1 MSLKDKLKTL
11 RDSSDDSKINWEKN
25 KNEWINS
32 VNHLFEIVQD
42 DWFSELK
49 AEGLLKI
56 KTLPIYITEEHIGK
70 YSIDKMEITYAT
82 GSIIFEPIGRNI
94 IGGKGRIDLYL
105 KGEFGKG
112 LMLILFRENS
122 QDNWFLVSK
131 QTSRDQKLLSKE
143 SLEKAIEQWI

>member
-11 RDSSDDSKINWEKN
+11 RDSNDDSKINWEKN
-25 KNEWINS
+25 KNEWIDS

-42 DWFSELK
+42 DWFLELK
-49 AEGLLKI
+49 DEGLLKI

-70 YSIDKMEITYAT
+70 YSIDKMEIIYAT

-94 IGGKGRIDLYL
+94 IGGIGRIDLYL

-112 LMLILFRENS
+112 RMLILFRENN

-131 QTSRDQKLLSKE
+131 KTSHDQKLLSKE